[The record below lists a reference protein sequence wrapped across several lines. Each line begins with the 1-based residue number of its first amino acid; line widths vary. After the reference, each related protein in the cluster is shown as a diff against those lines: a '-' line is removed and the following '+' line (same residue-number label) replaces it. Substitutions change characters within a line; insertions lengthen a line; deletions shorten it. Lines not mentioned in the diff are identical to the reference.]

1 MNREEKEWLRFRT
14 ITLLA
19 FFMVLYIALT
29 ARSFQLSILSSHELA
44 NLANMQYK
52 RANDTKVLIRDL
64 QKDINTFNA
73 LSPSYDILKKHV
85 ERTTDFLLSTER
97 GKLSRE
103 VNELRSQ
110 HHKLSKEILSLQDN
124 LKSLSKLEEDS
135 VQRMVDAYDRIHERS
150 KWFDFS
156 VNFLMG
162 IFTSVL
168 GAIIYKLLAL
178 RYDLPLADIFNQFI
192 RRILPGSTR
201 PKT

>member
-1 MNREEKEWLRFRT
+1 
-14 ITLLA
+14 
-19 FFMVLYIALT
+19 
-29 ARSFQLSILSSHELA
+29 
-44 NLANMQYK
+44 
-52 RANDTKVLIRDL
+52 
-64 QKDINTFNA
+64 
-73 LSPSYDILKKHV
+73 
-85 ERTTDFLLSTER
+85 
-97 GKLSRE
+97 
-103 VNELRSQ
+103 
-110 HHKLSKEILSLQDN
+110 
-124 LKSLSKLEEDS
+124 
-135 VQRMVDAYDRIHERS
+135 MVDAYDRIHERS